1 MQRILMFLNYGTGWI
16 PLNDHAND
24 IAALANFTLN
34 WGVDSI
40 GDDSTPAVLNFTL
53 VDRTAKLAGNPT
65 VLAGARV
72 IVQIGRIPIYTDI
85 NSNAGTYAQSSRTL
99 ATLYKDTVTPLPN
112 QATSDAITIFNGL
125 CSTGGSVE
133 PFGDDAYKI
142 TLQASSTMV
151 LWKRLSAQGP
161 TNSAQAYNGKHWT
174 DISGSARF
182 NELSKRA
189 HAAGAPELEADGI
202 SFPGSVA
209 PYSLDSYPE
218 YLTLLQKLTN
228 HLPELYMWC
237 EKPKRDTSVL
247 APFALAENIGLAMNT
262 NGELLTLSQGEY
274 SKVLDAARIAIDS
287 HKLNIPEPI
296 TQITV
301 KAQAQSRN
309 SSNELDF
316 TETDVSYTAPS
327 LPTNLQTVQKT
338 LSRDSDA
345 IASSSDGTFATW
357 QPSAA
362 DRAKAERNI
371 VNLNTRVH
379 PNKLIFLSS
388 KLDPVEY
395 PELYASCPSPA
406 RITTATRWKDLEA
419 VDAPFKIIGGTLS
432 YTHNN
437 GNPRIRH
444 EVNITTVAIDA
455 ASMPYSQLH
464 GLTATYKTLHT
475 MRIRT
480 LQKISRIK
488 EE

>member
-72 IVQIGRIPIYTDI
+72 IVQIGRIPTYEDLDPRI
-85 NSNAGTYAQSSRTL
+85 GTYAHCLRTIG
-99 ATLYKDTVTPLPN
+99 TLYRDTVTPLPN

-161 TNSAQAYNGKHWT
+161 TNSAQAYHDKHWA
-174 DISGSARF
+174 DMSGNARF

-189 HAAGAPELEADGI
+189 HAAGAPELEANGVPL
-202 SFPGSVA
+202 PGGVA

-237 EKPKRDTSVL
+237 EKPRRDTSVL
-247 APFALAENIGLAMNT
+247 TPYPLAENISLAMNKD
-262 NGELLTLSQGEY
+262 GELFTLSQGEY
-274 SKVLDAARIAIDS
+274 SSVLDASRIAIDS
-287 HKLNIPEPI
+287 HKLSIPEPI

-316 TETDVSYTAPS
+316 SETDVSYTAPS
-327 LPTNLQTVQKT
+327 LVKNLQTVQKT

-345 IASSSDGTFATW
+345 IASSSDGTFETW
-357 QPSAA
+357 QPSAE

-379 PNKLIFLSS
+379 PDQLIFLSS

-395 PELYASCPSPA
+395 PELYVSCPSSA

-432 YTHNN
+432 YSHNN

-444 EVNITTVAIDA
+444 EVNITTVAIDVGD
-455 ASMPYSQLH
+455 MVYGQLSQLQ
-464 GLTATYKTLHT
+464 ATYHDLTN
-475 MRIRT
+475 MYIRIFQT
-480 LQKISRIK
+480 ISRIK
-488 EE
+488 EK